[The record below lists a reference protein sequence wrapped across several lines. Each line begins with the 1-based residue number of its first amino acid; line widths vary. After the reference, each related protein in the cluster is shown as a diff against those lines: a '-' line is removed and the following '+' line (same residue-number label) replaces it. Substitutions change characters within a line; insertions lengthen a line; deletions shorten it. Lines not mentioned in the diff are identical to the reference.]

1 MQQLSTEW
9 FAAKLGKIS
18 ASRCSD
24 IVATNKGKTA
34 ASRENYLIELIL
46 QRMTGKRDEGFTN
59 AAMEHGIKTEAEAR
73 GVYGLTNN
81 CEITQVAF
89 LDHPTIPMAGA
100 SPDGIINDTNGM
112 LEIKCPTQKT
122 HMQYLLNKKI
132 PRSYITQMNFQ
143 LACSPESEYV
153 DFCSYDNRFPD
164 HLQLLTIRHNRDSE
178 AILEL
183 EKEVTLF
190 SDELTE
196 RQQQLEKLK

>member
-1 MQQLSTEW
+1 
-9 FAAKLGKIS
+9 
-18 ASRCSD
+18 
-24 IVATNKGKTA
+24 
-34 ASRENYLIELIL
+34 
-46 QRMTGKRDEGFTN
+46 
-59 AAMEHGIKTEAEAR
+59 
-73 GVYGLTNN
+73 
-81 CEITQVAF
+81 
-89 LDHPTIPMAGA
+89 
-100 SPDGIINDTNGM
+100 
-112 LEIKCPTQKT
+112 
-122 HMQYLLNKKI
+122 MQYLLNKKI

-178 AILEL
+178 VILEL

>member
-1 MQQLSTEW
+1 MKQLSPEW
-9 FAAKLGKIS
+9 FAAKLGKVS

-24 IVATNKGKTA
+24 IVAKNKNGFA

-46 QRMTGKRDEGFTN
+46 QRMTGEREETYTN

-178 AILEL
+178 VILEL